1 MAESIGQ
8 VTALTAIAPI
18 VPAKL
23 AGLQQVLAGF
33 QAAPESPIKRI
44 ATIHFA
50 RWVIIDGGT
59 RLLFCSNFDGG
70 WEDYL
75 RDFSQNG
82 AEGLNLTFG
91 ACEGWPGAQPFE
103 PFRDYVKAHQ
113 VPTSLFYA
121 AYPDLTVKSILKM
134 QKFQGS
140 WNQFLQGFGAGGPGA
155 DVDPATLKAK
165 FLDFLGDVS

>member
-1 MAESIGQ
+1 MADSVGQ
-8 VTALTAIAPI
+8 VTALTAIATI
-18 VPAKL
+18 VPEKL
-23 AGLQQVLAGF
+23 AGLQRVLQGF
-33 QAAPESPIKRI
+33 QVAPESPIKRI

-50 RWVIIDGGT
+50 RWVIIDNGT
-59 RLLFCSNFDGG
+59 RLLFDSNFDGG

-113 VPTSLFYA
+113 VETTLFYA

-134 QKFQGS
+134 QSCQIA
-140 WNQFLQGFGAGGPGA
+140 WNGFLQSFGPGGPGA
-155 DVDPATLKAK
+155 ATDADLLKSK